1 MQKHQR
7 KRLEGYI
14 LKDMESYITFKYITF
29 FLIEY
34 VFSHLSTIFFCKI
47 HFNILS
53 IVSQLIDREYRC
65 SILFSIY
72 RQRTIENKTR
82 NLSSFCFHLAHL
94 ISFDI
99 FTFGWCQICLD
110 ITANELLF
118 LIYFREEIFWPQ
130 TNYNLSCWPNWK
142 QKSINAIFI
151 TRKLEMIRKMYRRN
165 EKHFTYLYLHF
176 WF

>member
-1 MQKHQR
+1 MKKHQK

-34 VFSHLSTIFFCKI
+34 VFSHLSTIFFAKYISIFCQLCLNWLTVNTDVASYFLSTGNIQLKTKLEI
-47 HFNILS
+47 CHHFVFIP
-53 IVSQLIDREYRC
+53 
-65 SILFSIY
+65 
-72 RQRTIENKTR
+72 K
-82 NLSSFCFHLAHL
+82 HLANL

-151 TRKLEMIRKMYRRN
+151 TRKLEMIRKMYRRY
-165 EKHFTYLYLHF
+165 EKYFIYL
-176 WF
+176 